1 MYMIAMHF
9 ALIVTIISKVLL
21 LLKIDIATFT
31 CQQILSLS
39 LAVVMKTQYWTVM
52 LNMAERIQS
61 VMLRLMLESFVKV
74 N

>member
-1 MYMIAMHF
+1 MYIIAKHF
-9 ALIVTIISKVLL
+9 ALIVSIISKVLL
-21 LLKIDIATFT
+21 LLKIDIAPLS

-39 LAVVMKTQYWTVM
+39 LAVVTKTQYWTVM
-52 LNMAERIQS
+52 LNMVERIQS

>member
-1 MYMIAMHF
+1 MVIF
-9 ALIVTIISKVLL
+9 KVLL
-21 LLKIDIATFT
+21 LLKMDIATLS

-52 LNMAERIQS
+52 LNMVEIIQS
-61 VMLRLMLESFVKV
+61 VMLVLMLESFVKV